1 MDRGQAARGPLTGGR
16 PYNAE
21 LQRARAAL
29 RAGQAATAE
38 RLARELGKQRPDE
51 PECVALLGAALLYQ
65 ERVAESIVA
74 LQAALGAAPAPA
86 PESLAI
92 HVDLARA
99 LRAAGQFTESREH
112 SRLVLAR
119 EPHHAL
125 AWLAYADAL
134 VDLQQ
139 YADARLAYERARLCD
154 PEQPRVARA
163 TAALLADDR
172 KGSEQLFRE
181 ILHAD
186 PDHVAA
192 LCGLAALSLAADRG
206 RDAERLLR
214 HALRQSAYHPLIW
227 RGLGQVLMSLGKL
240 EEADAAVRRL
250 LQIEPENPQSWIT
263 LAAVAVRLLRQEAA
277 LEAYEHAAQ
286 LSPAEV
292 QLRMAIGHVQK
303 TLGRRAQCEATYQA
317 ALRIDPGCAE
327 AWWSLADLKNYS
339 FSTADIAAME
349 AQLARTDTRRAAAAH
364 LQFALGKAAEQRGQY
379 PESFSHYQLGNA
391 LRRLDAPFDSG
402 HFEQRCRRIGAFF
415 NTGFFTRHAG
425 CGDPDAAPIF
435 IVGLPRSGS
444 TLIEQI
450 LASHS
455 QVEGTMELPNIINI
469 SHQFD
474 DMVPSRDGYPETV
487 ATAPSGAFTTLGA
500 RYLAETAPLR
510 SGRAHFTDKLPNNFS
525 HVGLIHLMLPNATLI
540 DARRHPMDAC
550 FSAYKQHFADGQTY
564 SYDLVDLGRYYRAYL
579 SLMDHW
585 DAVLP
590 GKVLRFDYEGLIA
603 DPETQIRRL
612 LAHCRLPF
620 EPACLAFHE
629 TRRAVRTASAE
640 QVRQPLYASGVG
652 YWRHFEKQLE
662 PLRQALGDCL
672 RRFD

>member
-1 MDRGQAARGPLTGGR
+1 MTGERDCDGGLR
-16 PYNAE
+16 
-21 LQRARAAL
+21 RARQAL
-29 RAGQAATAE
+29 RAGQATTAE
-38 RLARELGKQRPDE
+38 RVLRELDAQRPGDAA
-51 PECVALLGAALLYQ
+51 CLALLGAALLYQ
-65 ERVAESIVA
+65 ERVDEGIAA
-74 LQAALGAAPAPA
+74 LQAALGAVPAHSPDPVA
-86 PESLAI
+86 TRI
-92 HVDLARA
+92 DLARA
-99 LRAAGQFTESREH
+99 LRAGGQFTASREQT
-112 SRLVLAR
+112 RLVLAQQ
-119 EPHHAL
+119 PHHAP
-125 AWLAYADAL
+125 AWLAYADTL

-139 YADARLAYERARLCD
+139 YAAARVAYERARLCD
-154 PEQPRVARA
+154 AEQTRVARS

-181 ILHAD
+181 ILQAD
-186 PDHVAA
+186 PAHVSA

-214 HALRQSAYHPLIW
+214 HALKQSAHHPLIW

-240 EEADAAVRRL
+240 AEADAAVRRL
-250 LQIEPENPQSWIT
+250 LLIEPENPQSWIT

-277 LEAYEHAAQ
+277 LEAYKRAAQ
-286 LSPAEV
+286 LSPGEV
-292 QLRMAIGHVQK
+292 QLRMAIGHLLK
-303 TLGRRAQCEATYQA
+303 TLGRREQCEATYKA
-317 ALRIDPGCAE
+317 ALRMDPGCAE
-327 AWWSLADLKNYS
+327 AWWSLADLKNYD
-339 FSTADIAAME
+339 FSATDIAAME

-364 LQFALGKAAEQRGQY
+364 LQFALGKAAEQRRQY
-379 PESFSHYQLGNA
+379 PESFSHYQLGNT

-402 HFEQRCRRIGAFF
+402 HFEQRCRRISAYFNAEFF
-415 NTGFFTRHAG
+415 ARHAG

-474 DMVPSRDGYPETV
+474 DMVPSRDGYPETL

-510 SGRAHFTDKLPNNFS
+510 TGHAHFTDKLPNNFS
-525 HVGLIHLMLPNATLI
+525 HVGLIALMLPNATII
-540 DARRHPMDAC
+540 DARRHPLNAC

-564 SYDLVDLGRYYRAYL
+564 SYDLVDLGHYYRAYL
-579 SLMDHW
+579 SLKDHW

-590 GKVLRFDYEGLIA
+590 GKVLCFGYERLIA

-652 YWRHFEKQLE
+652 YWRHFEMQLE

-672 RRFD
+672 QRFN